1 MGDFDGHGS
10 SNGCTSHDSELKD
23 KTKVKFSEDEEM
35 LIARM
40 FNLVGQST
48 VLMCVCMDQVVFN
61 CWENPW
67 KDSGGDREVL
77 AIETQPAVGKW
88 YIIFGSDIIRVLF
101 ILLASSR
108 KGLSKAETKFPE
120 RTPMLKPVKKIVISK
135 E

>member
-67 KDSGGDREVL
+67 KDSGGDREVNTTRRRKMVHNL
-77 AIETQPAVGKW
+77 WVRHNPSTVYP
-88 YIIFGSDIIRVLF
+88 
-101 ILLASSR
+101 SSR
-108 KGLSKAETKFPE
+108 KGLSNAETKFPE